1 MGGKRASSRKYIY
14 VCAALLTCLTLCSC
28 SVFQKLGAQDESRQ
42 YLDRGQKF
50 FAQSDFDASLQEN
63 RKVLS
68 LSADRP
74 PSDEAL
80 FNIGLIYAHP
90 GNPKRDVAKSIA
102 SFQDLI
108 QDYPQ
113 SPWREKARVCM
124 GMVWGYEKSKDAL
137 EKAIQDRTKLFRENE
152 KIAGDNEKLKKSLA
166 NAAEEN
172 EKSKQALAAAIQEST
187 RLKNIIDEWKKVDR
201 ELEGKKRGRVR

>member
-1 MGGKRASSRKYIY
+1 MG
-14 VCAALLTCLTLCSC
+14 L
-28 SVFQKLGAQDESRQ
+28 QDESRQ
-42 YLDRGQKF
+42 HLDRGQKF

-63 RKVLS
+63 KKVLS

-74 PSDEAL
+74 PADEAL

-137 EKAIQDRTKLFRENE
+137 EKAIQDRTKLIGENE
-152 KIAGDNEKLKKSLA
+152 KSAGDNEKLKKALA
-166 NAAEEN
+166 AAAEEN
-172 EKSKQALAAAIQEST
+172 ERSKQALAAAAQESA
-187 RLKNIIDEWKKVDR
+187 RLKNMIDEWKKVDR
-201 ELEGKKRGRVR
+201 ELEGKKKRGRVR